1 MIIIKILHKSDHTV
15 ETITCNIHIMDQE
28 HGRHENIYQASGSR
42 LTKQTR
48 QLKNNKIGRNLALR
62 YFEWVTYI

>member
-1 MIIIKILHKSDHTV
+1 
-15 ETITCNIHIMDQE
+15 MDQE
-28 HGRHENIYQASGSR
+28 HGRYENIYQASGSR